1 MITAETIFR
10 CPGTVTKKAG
20 KKSLKYMLIL
30 IVKVYKIL
38 QFGYLD
44 PGEKIWVEP
53 QPRS

>member
-1 MITAETIFR
+1 
-10 CPGTVTKKAG
+10 
-20 KKSLKYMLIL
+20 MLIL

-44 PGEKIWVEP
+44 PGEKIWVEL

>member
-1 MITAETIFR
+1 
-10 CPGTVTKKAG
+10 
-20 KKSLKYMLIL
+20 MLIL